1 MSEIHQPQ
9 RVLGV
14 FAHPDDAEFFC
25 GGTLSR
31 WAAEGAEIT
40 LLLATSGDKGS
51 SDPDMTSERLAAMR
65 EDEAKNAAAVMG
77 VKDVIFLR
85 YPDGELTPSL
95 ELRRHITRMIRL
107 IQPDTLVTND
117 PTAFWYGTGYI
128 NHPDH
133 RAVADA
139 ALAAVYPTARDRLN
153 FIEHERDEGL
163 EPHKVKR
170 LYIAIPVEPNTTID
184 ITDYL
189 QTKIDALAEHKTQF
203 TMNDETLARMQERY
217 LDKESPEYAPR
228 YVERFRVMQLD

>member
-1 MSEIHQPQ
+1 MTEIHTPQ
-9 RVLGV
+9 KVLVV

-25 GGTLSR
+25 GGTLAK
-31 WAAEGAEIT
+31 WAANGAEIT

-51 SDPDMTSERLAAMR
+51 SDPDMTSERLAALR
-65 EDEAKNAAAVMG
+65 EEEARQAAKVIGM
-77 VKDVIFLR
+77 KQVIFLR

-95 ELRRHITRMIRL
+95 ELRRHITRHIRL
-107 IQPDTLVTND
+107 LQPDTLVTND

-139 ALAAVYPTARDRLN
+139 TLAAVYPTARDRLN

-163 EPHKVKR
+163 APHKVKR
-170 LYIAIPVEPNTTID
+170 LYIAIPSEPTITVD

-189 QTKIDALAEHKTQF
+189 DTKIRALGEHKTQV
-203 TMNDETLARMQERY
+203 TVNDESVERMRKRY
-217 LDKESPEYAPR
+217 LDSDSPENEPR
-228 YVERFRVMQLD
+228 YVERFRVMALA